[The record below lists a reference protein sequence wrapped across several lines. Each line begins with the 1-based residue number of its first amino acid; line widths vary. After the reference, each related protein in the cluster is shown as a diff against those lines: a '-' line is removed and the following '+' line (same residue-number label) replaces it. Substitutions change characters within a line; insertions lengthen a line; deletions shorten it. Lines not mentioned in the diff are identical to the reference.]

1 MQTLMH
7 LSITIAHD
15 LLLADDCE
23 LNIATELDGQQ
34 SMNHFASDWANLE
47 LVANTEKTVVVYQPS
62 PNTEC
67 NDAHI
72 TGSDTQIK
80 TVDSLA
86 L

>member
-1 MQTLMH
+1 MR
-7 LSITIAHD
+7 LSMTTAHD
-15 LLLADDCE
+15 LLFADDCE

-47 LVANTEKTVVVYQPS
+47 LITNTEKTVVVYQPS
-62 PNTEC
+62 PKTEC
-67 NDAHI
+67 NDLQI
-72 TGSDTQIK
+72 TGIDTQIK